1 MDSTFGPKVEFAKAA
16 DFPNQPP
23 SGGNQFFGH
32 VAIDPRSSVFTASL
46 RDLYGKVLWTKDLH
60 PAGKH

>member
-1 MDSTFGPKVEFAKAA
+1 VEFAKAA

-32 VAIDPRSSVFTASL
+32 VGIDPHSEVFTASL
-46 RDLYGKVLWTKDLH
+46 RDLYGKVLWRQDLH
-60 PAGKH
+60 PAGR